1 MRKLSAV
8 FLALALVSAKLATAQ
23 QPTSAPSDSAELRRM
38 MGMFNQMGPM
48 YETMTQAMIDGTI
61 KALSRQ
67 ETIDRLAQFSRRYYE
82 ALMKQGFTK
91 EEALQIVAG
100 AGAGVAGV
108 RGPR

>member
-1 MRKLSAV
+1 MRKLPAIL
-8 FLALALVSAKLATAQ
+8 LALVLVSAKPATAQ
-23 QPTSAPSDSAELRRM
+23 QPTSVPSDSADVRRM
-38 MGMFNQMGPM
+38 MGMLNQMGPM

>member
-1 MRKLSAV
+1 MHKLPAI
-8 FLALALVSAKLATAQ
+8 LLALVLVNAKPATAQ
-23 QPTSAPSDSAELRRM
+23 QPTSAPSDSADLRRM
-38 MGMFNQMGPM
+38 MGMMNQMGPM
-48 YETMTQAMIDGTI
+48 YETMTQAMIEGTI
-61 KALSRQ
+61 KALLRQ

-100 AGAGVAGV
+100 AGAGFAGV